1 MHSKIIFTINTK
13 GFLLRINGGV
23 THGSNF
29 TFKTAAD
36 KSGSVFSRVQT
47 IFLFLPWGLG
57 LGKADILS
65 SESALAPFS
74 SFRKSFLKV
83 P

>member
-1 MHSKIIFTINTK
+1 MTGNRLR
-13 GFLLRINGGV
+13 LLP
-23 THGSNF
+23 S
-29 TFKTAAD
+29 A
-36 KSGSVFSRVQT
+36 
-47 IFLFLPWGLG
+47 LG

-83 P
+83 FFLLDFELWLGAKPLTQREIQKKKDLQKTLPGP